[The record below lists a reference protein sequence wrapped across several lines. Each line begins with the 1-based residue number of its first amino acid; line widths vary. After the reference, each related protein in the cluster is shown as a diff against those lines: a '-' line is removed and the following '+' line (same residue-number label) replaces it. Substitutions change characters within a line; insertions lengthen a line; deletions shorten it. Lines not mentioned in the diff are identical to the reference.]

1 VGLVWFGW
9 FGVKFYSQTQTQRD
23 RIAHKTSR
31 PLNLLGD
38 YRYVDYIE
46 RVDLRLRFKIVIV
59 VLLGIAI
66 LIPSILVYASETNT
80 YFFSRDLQVT
90 DFVFNGDSYIANVSD
105 SGVLVAGLDF
115 RIEHSVANL
124 TSHRIQF
131 SIWHTDSGS
140 SQLDSMTLRFS
151 TEPYVI
157 TLYLAASSYD
167 WPGARF
173 TRDNLDVVYSVPN
186 IGGYGLGT
194 VTLDFILDSYGQA
207 PNLGFTADFSMHMDA
222 FLQLTSLKANAH
234 LYTPIPD

>member
-1 VGLVWFGW
+1 M
-9 FGVKFYSQTQTQRD
+9 
-23 RIAHKTSR
+23 
-31 PLNLLGD
+31 
-38 YRYVDYIE
+38 
-46 RVDLRLRFKIVIV
+46 RVRFKIVIV

-90 DFVFNGDSYIANVSD
+90 DFAFNDGSYMANVSD
-105 SGVLVAGLDF
+105 SGVLVAGLVF
-115 RIEHSVANL
+115 RIERSVANL

-131 SIWHTDSGS
+131 SIWHTDSS
-140 SQLDSMTLRFS
+140 RLDSMTLRFS

-157 TLYLAASSYD
+157 NLYLAASSYD

-173 TRDNLDVVYSVPN
+173 TRDNLGIVYSVPN
-186 IGGYGLGT
+186 IGWYGLGT
-194 VTLDFILDSYGQA
+194 VTLDFILDSYEQA
-207 PNLGFTADFSMHMDA
+207 PNLGFTADFSMHTNA